1 MPIAPGSGAR
11 GCGAGRC
18 CESGARRNRAAG
30 VSAGVKL
37 LPNPGS
43 GKIPPDSS
51 GRGGP
56 TYPFSSGAEARPT
69 LFFRMAIKL
78 SVQQQSQL
86 AMLSLLPPKIQRIQS
101 VIEQMAGDHAD
112 EAVVRGMVRMLDE
125 MKAYASQL
133 KMNGLADAAGQMAST
148 GRRGGGTQVKVRG
161 LRENMATV
169 RMNYDMALRKA
180 SIPPTDAHEDEGA
193 PEPPIT

>member
-1 MPIAPGSGAR
+1 
-11 GCGAGRC
+11 
-18 CESGARRNRAAG
+18 
-30 VSAGVKL
+30 
-37 LPNPGS
+37 
-43 GKIPPDSS
+43 
-51 GRGGP
+51 
-56 TYPFSSGAEARPT
+56 
-69 LFFRMAIKL
+69 MAIKL

-112 EAVVRGMVRMLDE
+112 EAVVRGMVRLLDE

-148 GRRGGGTQVKVRG
+148 GRRGGGLQVKVRG

-180 SIPPTDAHEDEGA
+180 SLPPTDGHEGEGA
-193 PEPPIT
+193 PEPPLI

>member
-1 MPIAPGSGAR
+1 
-11 GCGAGRC
+11 
-18 CESGARRNRAAG
+18 
-30 VSAGVKL
+30 
-37 LPNPGS
+37 
-43 GKIPPDSS
+43 
-51 GRGGP
+51 
-56 TYPFSSGAEARPT
+56 
-69 LFFRMAIKL
+69 MAIKL
-78 SVQQQSQL
+78 TVQQQSQL

-112 EAVVRGMVRMLDE
+112 ETVVRGMVRMLDE

-148 GRRGGGTQVKVRG
+148 GRRGGGLQVKVRG

-180 SIPPTDAHEDEGA
+180 SLPPADGHEDEGA